1 MLAWLQNKSISL
13 RVFMLAAVGVLGLI
27 AVLVTHIVSDSV
39 VRSATAEAEK
49 YSEISVLTKDLERQ
63 ALQLRRRE
71 KDFFLRQEMRYVGLY
86 DEASV
91 VADRDIGALGALLGD
106 DAQALVNA
114 VNDLA
119 RIIPAHKAQ
128 FHKVVSV
135 YQDIGLD
142 EQQGLQGALR
152 AAVHEIEAVL
162 DENRNDRLQILMLML
177 RRHEKDFIMRV
188 DRKYV
193 DRVSER
199 GREFRQALDSSRL
212 DGGLKAQLSGRLD
225 GYLAAFVAY
234 AEKRL
239 ALDDEMAT
247 LSEIYG
253 RMDAPFEVLDKVT
266 AELHATKVAEA
277 EASETTAFVTIVAI
291 TAIMIGLALAVA
303 GAVIRATV
311 HPVRS
316 LETALSGI
324 AGGDFTTT
332 VPGTHFRDE
341 LGSMARTAEQ
351 LRDSAAERVR
361 LEAEARKRAE
371 EQALEERER
380 AAIEAAEERAKI
392 EAEREAAKRREDRA
406 NRLNALVSA
415 FDNAIGDAV
424 TNLDGASVQMR
435 NTAGEMVDVA
445 DTTGRQVNSVSEA
458 AGQMQENVSAM
469 ASAIEEFAASIAE
482 VNQQMH
488 NANSISREA
497 VDASDRGGKAM
508 AQLSDSSKQIEDVVK
523 LINDIAEQ
531 TNLLALNA
539 TIEAARA
546 GEAGKGFA
554 VVASEV
560 KSLANQTARATEQ
573 ITSQIAD
580 MQNVTEVAV
589 KVIDTIGEANERL
602 NNVMMNVSSAVE
614 EQQATTNEISRSV
627 QYTSEGTQRVTA
639 EIHEV
644 ASGAEKTGA
653 ASTEVMSAAEQL
665 EMLAASIKRE
675 VDGFLRDVRQV

>member
-13 RVFMLAAVGVLGLI
+13 RVFILAAVGVLGLI
-27 AVLVTHIVSDSV
+27 AVLVTHIVSDSIV
-39 VRSATAEAEK
+39 SQATTEAEH
-49 YSEISVLTKDLERQ
+49 YSEVSVLTKDLERQ

-71 KDFFLRQEMRYVGLY
+71 KDFFLRQDMRYVGLY
-86 DEASV
+86 EEASAA
-91 VADRDIGALGALLGD
+91 ADKDLEALGALLD
-106 DAQALVNA
+106 NEALEVA

-119 RIIPAHKAQ
+119 RIVPQHKDQ
-128 FHKVVSV
+128 FRKVVATHEA
-135 YQDIGLD
+135 IGLD

-152 AAVHEIEAVL
+152 AAVHGIEATL
-162 DENRNDRLQILMLML
+162 DSNRNDQLQILMLML

-188 DRKYV
+188 DSKYI
-193 DRVSER
+193 DRINER
-199 GREFRQALDSSRL
+199 GREFRLALEKSNFNSN
-212 DGGLKAQLSGRLD
+212 LKAELSAKLD
-225 GYLAAFVAY
+225 TYLSAFAAY

-239 ALDDEMAT
+239 TLDSEMAA
-247 LSEIYG
+247 LSDIYS
-253 RMDAPFEVLDKVT
+253 RMDGPFEVLEKVA
-266 AELHATKVAEA
+266 AELHAAKVAEA
-277 EASETTAFVTIVAI
+277 EASEATAFVTIVVI
-291 TAIMIGLALAVA
+291 TAIMIGVAVLVA

-380 AAIEAAEERAKI
+380 AAIEAAEERAKV

-415 FDNAIGDAV
+415 FDTTIGDAV

-488 NANSISREA
+488 NANAISREA

-560 KSLANQTARATEQ
+560 KSLANQTAKATEQ

-644 ASGAEKTGA
+644 ASGAEKTGSA
-653 ASTEVMSAAEQL
+653 ATEVMSAAEQL

-675 VDGFLRDVRQV
+675 VDGFLKDVRNV